1 MASSHTH
8 SHHHHDHDHSRIAR
22 EKINTAFLAGIS
34 LNLIFVM
41 IQIVVGLRIHSL
53 ALLSD
58 AGHNFADVGSL
69 FISMIAF
76 RLLRS
81 RSNPNYTYGYRK
93 TSVLTALF
101 NAMLLLVSIGAIL
114 YEAAHRFLNPE
125 PVQGLT
131 IAWIS
136 AIGIAINAGSA
147 FLFYKDKNKDINLRS
162 AFVHLLGDAVI
173 SIGLVMGGVIIW
185 YTQWYWLDSLLGVIV
200 AVIILWMTWS
210 LFKESMRLSLDGVP
224 HHIDLLEV
232 RKEALAIPGIA
243 ALHHL
248 HVWAI
253 STTENA
259 MTAHLVLAKEFSANE
274 IAAIK
279 TELRHSMH
287 HLGIHHLTLETE
299 VNGQPCSAEDCD

>member
-1 MASSHTH
+1 M
-8 SHHHHDHDHSRIAR
+8 
-22 EKINTAFLAGIS
+22 
-34 LNLIFVM
+34 
-41 IQIVVGLRIHSL
+41 
-53 ALLSD
+53 
-58 AGHNFADVGSL
+58 
-69 FISMIAF
+69 
-76 RLLRS
+76 
-81 RSNPNYTYGYRK
+81 
-93 TSVLTALF
+93 
-101 NAMLLLVSIGAIL
+101 

-136 AIGIAINAGSA
+136 AIGIAINGGSA

-162 AFVHLLGDAVI
+162 AFVHLLSDAVI

-224 HHIDLLEV
+224 HHIDLVEV

-259 MTAHLVLAKEFSANE
+259 MTAHLVLTQEFSANE

-279 TELRHSMH
+279 SDLRHRMQ
-287 HLGIHHLTLETE
+287 HLGIHHVTLETE
-299 VNGQPCSAEDCD
+299 ITGQPCSAEDCN

>member
-8 SHHHHDHDHSRIAR
+8 SHHHHNHDHTRIAR
-22 EKINTAFLAGIS
+22 EKINKAFIAGIS

-41 IQIVVGLRIHSL
+41 IQVVMGLRIHSL
-53 ALLSD
+53 AVLSD

-81 RSNPNYTYGYRK
+81 RSNRNYTYGYRK

-162 AFVHLLGDAVI
+162 AFVHLLSDAVI

-224 HHIDLLEV
+224 HHIDLVEV

-259 MTAHLVLAKEFSANE
+259 MTAHLVLTQEFSANE

-279 TELRHSMH
+279 SDLRHRMQ
-287 HLGIHHLTLETE
+287 HLGIHHVTLETE
-299 VNGQPCSAEDCD
+299 ITGQPCSAEDCN